1 MTTKERVKRYKNS
14 LELSCR
20 QVRLMLIV
28 LAAAASFMGFFSF
41 MLLGGTTP
49 TDNALLSLFS
59 VTFALLCSGGV
70 VLLPIIFRELY
81 SKPVADT
88 VYSLPLSSNE
98 RFLAKLWI
106 IGEYHLLPV
115 VCTAVLVGISAVVFC
130 GGNTWASGMIVR
142 YLLVMVI
149 EAAFADAACL
159 LFINFCGSLLC
170 CIYVPAA
177 ATVLLSLAP
186 MLVVGCY
193 RYFSGIY
200 AFSTE
205 PQSDVLNSFGVSE
218 IVRSFFDS
226 HYIDAP
232 DSSILALMLIEPVLA
247 VVFTLLALAV
257 YGRRNGLQAGKPFAN
272 GFFYTVFICFAVI
285 AGFAAGLR
293 NRALFAAVIYGVG
306 AGLIVAATRYRKRL
320 DLHEL
325 CVTLVHCAAA
335 MAGAT
340 AAVFLV
346 YITYGFG
353 GGHARPENY
362 VVDNCHVEFHSNE
375 QYFQGE
381 TSWYLDYDEVIR
393 RGSQREAA
401 TAIFEELS
409 RLQAVKPRHT
419 VSDFPDFFI
428 LGRERYTPDIPRSE
442 TAAFTL
448 ECLGAGNYKD
458 RYYYFSAVIRKDQ
471 VGELFAALEARGVPL
486 MNDSDVG

>member
-28 LAAAASFMGFFSF
+28 LAAAAGFMGFFSF

-59 VTFALLCSGGV
+59 VIFALLCSGGV

-81 SKPVADT
+81 SKPNADT
-88 VYSLPLSSNE
+88 VYSLPLSSGE
-98 RFLAKLWI
+98 RFMTKLWI
-106 IGEYHLLPV
+106 IAEYHLLPV
-115 VCTAVLVGISAVVFC
+115 ACTAVLVGISAVAFC
-130 GGNTWASGMIVR
+130 GSNSWASGMILR
-142 YLLVMVI
+142 YLVVMLV
-149 EAAFADAACL
+149 EAAFTDAACL
-159 LFINFCGSLLC
+159 LFICFCGSLLC

-186 MLVVGCY
+186 KLCCGCY

-200 AFSTE
+200 AFSPE
-205 PQSDVLNSFGVSE
+205 PQSDVLESFGSAE

-232 DSSILALMLIEPVLA
+232 DSSILALIIIEPVLA
-247 VVFTLLALAV
+247 VVFALLALTV
-257 YGRRNGLQAGKPFAN
+257 YSRRNGLQAGKPFAS
-272 GFFYTVFICFAVI
+272 GFFYNVFICFAVI

-293 NRALFAAVIYGVG
+293 SKALFAAIIYAVG

-320 DLHEL
+320 DIHEL
-325 CVTLVHCAAA
+325 CVTLVQCAAS
-335 MAGAT
+335 MAAAT
-340 AAVFLV
+340 AAVFVV

-353 GGHARPENY
+353 GSHASPEKY
-362 VVDNCHVEFHSNE
+362 ILDNCHVEFHSNE

-381 TSWYLDYDEVIR
+381 TSWYLDYDEVSR
-393 RGSQREAA
+393 RGIQREAA

-419 VSDFPDFFI
+419 VSDFPEFFI

-448 ECLGAGNYKD
+448 ECLSAGNYKD

-471 VGELFAALEARGVPL
+471 VGELFSALEARGVPL
-486 MNDSDVG
+486 AIAK